1 MRVARCPLLA
11 ALACCLAAPA
21 LAAPEPYTV
30 TASIPGDDGGWDY
43 ASVDAASGRFF
54 TAHGDTVGTVDLA
67 HPDRVRALGEAHH
80 AHAVLPLPGGK
91 DLLVTDGDT
100 ATVRFVDQRSGA
112 TRATVT
118 VGEKPDAAIWDAR
131 RKQAV
136 VMSARGGSVEF
147 IDPATAKVKA
157 SVPLAPFLESAAFDS
172 KGLLFVNN
180 EKLNA
185 IHVVDV
191 VQARAVGTIALTGCV
206 KPTGMAY
213 APRANRIVVA
223 CANGVA
229 AIVDPEQRALVGTL
243 PIGPGPDAVIADPAH
258 GRLLIPSG
266 GDGTLAV
273 LADRPG
279 GIAKLAS
286 VTTEMGARTGAVD
299 PRSGKVYL
307 PTARL
312 GEPDKPGGRG
322 QPLPGSFHI
331 LVLSPKVGA

>member
-1 MRVARCPLLA
+1 MRVFPCPLFA
-11 ALACCLAAPA
+11 ALACCAAPPA
-21 LAAPEPYTV
+21 LAAPAPYTV

-43 ASVDAASGRFF
+43 ASVDASSGRFF
-54 TAHGDTVGTVDLA
+54 VAHGETVGTVDLA
-67 HPDRVRALGEAHH
+67 HPDRVRVLAEAHH

-91 DLLVTDGDT
+91 EVLVTDGDT

-118 VGEKPDAAIWDAR
+118 VGEKPDAAIWDTR

-136 VMSARGGSVEF
+136 VMSARSGSVEF
-147 IDPATAKVKA
+147 IDPATARVKA
-157 SVPLAPFLESAAFDS
+157 SVALAPFLESAAFDR

-180 EKLNA
+180 ENLNA
-185 IHVVDV
+185 IHVVDAD
-191 VQARAVGTIALTGCV
+191 QARSVGTIALTGCI

-229 AIVDPEQRALVGTL
+229 AIVDPEQQALVATL
-243 PIGPGPDAVIADPAH
+243 LIGPGPDAVISDPAH

-273 LADRPG
+273 LADRAD
-279 GIAKLAS
+279 GITKLAS
-286 VTTEMGARTGAVD
+286 VPTEAGARTGAVD
-299 PRSGKVYL
+299 PRSGKVYM

-312 GEPDKPGGRG
+312 GEPAKQGGRG
-322 QPLPGSFHI
+322 LPLPGSFHI
-331 LVLSPKVGA
+331 LVLSPKAGV